1 MNANQACPIW
11 KTQLSVP
18 RSGYPQ
24 VCVDSPRA
32 GGCYRITWEAELNLG
47 VNDELEKARLT
58 SWLVEQRQM
67 GEECPEVTANVVEDA
82 IRRPRLSVHERADR
96 LLRGIRSGL
105 ADIASTFYHDPNED
119 HRDVQYT
126 LAWSE
131 SIRPEE
137 VKYLLDYLQSR
148 DWIERTNRD
157 AHGIL
162 PEYRVSI
169 GGHARLA
176 ELEEIT
182 QESSKAFVAMWFHE
196 STNDVW
202 ETAIQP
208 GIENAG
214 YEPDRIDRKEHLNK
228 IDDEII
234 AGLRRARFVVAD
246 FTHGDDGAR
255 GGVYYEA
262 GFAHGRNIPVIFTC
276 RKDVFEKVHFDT
288 RQYNHIV
295 WEGEKLNEFRSKLTQ
310 RICAVIGDGP
320 RKT

>member
-18 RSGYPQ
+18 RSGFPQ
-24 VCVDSPRA
+24 MRVDSPRA
-32 GGCYRITWEAELNLG
+32 GGCYRITREAEVNLG
-47 VNDELEKARLT
+47 TNDELEKAHLT
-58 SWLVEQRQM
+58 SWLVKQRQL
-67 GEECPEVTANVVEDA
+67 GEECPVVTAKVVEYA
-82 IRRPRLSVHERADR
+82 IRLPGLSVRERADG
-96 LLRGIRSGL
+96 LLQC
-105 ADIASTFYHDPNED
+105 IASELSAIA
-119 HRDVQYT
+119 DVFLVRRNAVDSETQRRM
-126 LAWSE
+126 AWSE
-131 SIRPEE
+131 CVQVEE
-137 VKYLLDYLQSR
+137 LNYLMDYLESR
-148 DWIERTNRD
+148 EWVTGCDSDRPNTYQISVEGYSR
-157 AHGIL
+157 I
-162 PEYRVSI
+162 
-169 GGHARLA
+169 A
-176 ELEEIT
+176 ELEQIT
-182 QESSKAFVAMWFHE
+182 VESSKAFVAMWFHE

-320 RKT
+320 RK